1 MAEGFRNTFRDT
13 IHTAL
18 EKNNIDPI
26 NELTASVD
34 KFIIDN
40 QITVSTKYD
49 GGRRKSASSSY
60 HHRRSRSSKKRS
72 TRRRQRR
79 ASRRAY

>member
-1 MAEGFRNTFRDT
+1 MAQGFRTTFSKT
-13 IHTAL
+13 IHEAL
-18 EKNNIDPI
+18 QKKNIDPI

-34 KFIIDN
+34 KFISDN
-40 QITVSTKYD
+40 KIKVKPYD
-49 GGRRKSASSSY
+49 GGRRRKSASSSSR
-60 HHRRSRSSKKRS
+60 HRRSRSSKKRS